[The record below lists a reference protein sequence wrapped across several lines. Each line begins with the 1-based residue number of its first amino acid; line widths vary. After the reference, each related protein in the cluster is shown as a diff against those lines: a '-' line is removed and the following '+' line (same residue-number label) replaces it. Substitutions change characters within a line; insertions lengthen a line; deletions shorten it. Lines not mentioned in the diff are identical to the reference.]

1 MRRVNGRSERRE
13 IFSRSGITRRGHFPR
28 PFPLAAPLW
37 TPKRFFTLLRTSFVS
52 NRIVNSSRQERRELK
67 VSVKNCVEKE
77 RKKGR
82 GNDLKLSVIN
92 KRGERKDG
100 TSREREKK
108 RKKYDHSS
116 ENSREK
122 GEGGISRGER
132 ASAIVR
138 VKNRVKKKRKEKKDS
153 IPSERSIKSISA
165 RCILL

>member
-1 MRRVNGRSERRE
+1 M
-13 IFSRSGITRRGHFPR
+13 
-28 PFPLAAPLW
+28 
-37 TPKRFFTLLRTSFVS
+37 
-52 NRIVNSSRQERRELK
+52 NSSRQERRELK

-138 VKNRVKKKRKEKKDS
+138 VKNRVKKKERKRKIRFRVNDRLNLSPRDVYYYKCDFLC
-153 IPSERSIKSISA
+153 K
-165 RCILL
+165 